1 MFSSPFSRRPLN
13 TPPVFM
19 FSSCSVHLFDP
30 KRFWTLS
37 KVKRA
42 FSTDLTRFS
51 AARCNRGADGSS
63 SSGLQ
68 SSRGSVGSTAA
79 HRTCAAALAQ
89 DLSMS
94 STSTAR
100 PSRKLSVLE
109 PPSRRPPRRRRRLC
123 RRHLIPPTKSPP
135 LRRAQKWRKI
145 QCTRW
150 PARQSAPS
158 RRPTRPPIVP
168 SRNLATRLP
177 TPTSCRSGYRRRRR
191 RGRRTRSKLLRR

>member
-1 MFSSPFSRRPLN
+1 
-13 TPPVFM
+13 M

-42 FSTDLTRFS
+42 FSTDLTR
-51 AARCNRGADGSS
+51 AALLRCNRARTGHPAHRVFCDPIRHGTPRSLRPARRADRSDEDMHRASVPYPSRHIWRPGR
-63 SSGLQ
+63 
-68 SSRGSVGSTAA
+68 RGS
-79 HRTCAAALAQ
+79 
-89 DLSMS
+89 D
-94 STSTAR
+94 
-100 PSRKLSVLE
+100 SRKLSVLE

-158 RRPTRPPIVP
+158 RRPTRPPIV
-168 SRNLATRLP
+168 A
-177 TPTSCRSGYRRRRR
+177 
-191 RGRRTRSKLLRR
+191 